1 MADFKGKVGYVLAQL
16 DLPIS
21 IYAATERDGY
31 RKPRIGMWTQM
42 MEDYGLEEL
51 ELKLG
56 ESLFVGD
63 AAGRLEQPGK
73 VKADHSC
80 SDR

>member
-1 MADFKGKVGYVLAQL
+1 MADFKTKVGYVLAQL

-21 IYAATERDGY
+21 IYAATEKDGF

-42 MEDYGLEEL
+42 MEDYGFEEL
-51 ELKLG
+51 GLE

-63 AAGRLEQPGK
+63 AAGRLEQTGK
-73 VKADHSC
+73 FKADHSC